1 MRRVRTERGA
11 AMVEFIVGA
20 VFFMVPLYLATQ
32 ALGGVPSIV
41 LGPGSIAQAHTAEE
55 FVPID
60 HLSRA
65 AELYA
70 GTALN
75 LAALLPPS
83 GSADR

>member
-1 MRRVRTERGA
+1 
-11 AMVEFIVGA
+11 
-20 VFFMVPLYLATQ
+20 
-32 ALGGVPSIV
+32 V

-60 HLSRA
+60 HLPRA